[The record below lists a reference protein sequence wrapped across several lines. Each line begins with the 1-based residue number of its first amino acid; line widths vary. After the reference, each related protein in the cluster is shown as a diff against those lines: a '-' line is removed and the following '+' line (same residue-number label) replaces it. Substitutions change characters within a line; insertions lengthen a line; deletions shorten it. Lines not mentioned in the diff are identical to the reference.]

1 MVQGRT
7 FKELST
13 GRYLRSTEV
22 TELPNSNSSKFVV
35 KGSQS
40 PVSMTWE
47 KMSKSKYNGVDPDQI
62 VKQFGSDATRSFIL
76 FKAPVDQALEW
87 DDDAIQGQSRW
98 LRRVHRLVMRTVL
111 SLPAS
116 QDDLD
121 LSEIHR
127 ATHLC
132 IKQVSS

>member
-1 MVQGRT
+1 MVQGKT

-13 GRYLRSTEV
+13 GRYLKPGEV
-22 TELPNSNSSKFVV
+22 TKLSNSSSTRFVV

-40 PVSMTWE
+40 AVLMTWE

-62 VKQFGSDATRSFIL
+62 ARQFGSDATRSFIL
-76 FKAPVDQALEW
+76 FKAPVDQSLEW

-98 LRRVHRLVMRTVL
+98 LRRVYRLVMRTI
-111 SLPAS
+111 SSPSDSA
-116 QDDLD
+116 DDMD
-121 LSEIHR
+121 LSDIRR